1 MKKWIL
7 LGLLGFG
14 VHANGHQLTPTYPVL
29 ESSHINGVY
38 QTTMNLFNRRDDIEY
53 YQVNVYDQEWN
64 PVAFAISE
72 RIIKLSYLERTQ
84 FTIYIR
90 NEDKE
95 RVKYICTKSKILRDE
110 LQSAVVASRICSKI
124 K

>member
-1 MKKWIL
+1 MRLWIVAIL
-7 LGLLGFG
+7 LGVG
-14 VHANGHQLTPTYPVL
+14 VHASAHQLTPTYPTL

-53 YQVNVYDQEWN
+53 YQINVFDQEWN
-64 PVAFAISE
+64 PVAFATSE
-72 RIIKLSYLERTQ
+72 RIIRLPYLERTQ

-90 NEDKE
+90 DEDKE

-124 K
+124 R

>member
-1 MKKWIL
+1 MFFL
-7 LGLLGFG
+7 TSAQVLS
-14 VHANGHQLTPTYPVL
+14 HEMTPTYPELRPSYTDGLYSVK
-29 ESSHINGVY
+29 
-38 QTTMNLFNRRDDIEY
+38 MKLFNRRDDIEY

-64 PVAFAISE
+64 PVAFAIGQ
-72 RIIKLSYLERTQ
+72 RIIRLPYLERTN
-84 FTIYIR
+84 FTLYVR

-95 RVKYICTKSKILRDE
+95 RVKYICTKSKILKDD

>member
-14 VHANGHQLTPTYPVL
+14 GYTNSHQLTPTYPEL
-29 ESSHINGVY
+29 QQSHINGVY
-38 QTTMNLFNRRDDIEY
+38 QTTMTLFNRRDDIEY

-64 PVAFAISE
+64 PVAFAVGQ
-72 RIIKLSYLERTQ
+72 RIIRLGYLERTN
-84 FTIYIR
+84 FTLYIR
-90 NEDKE
+90 DEDKNK
-95 RVKYICTKSKILRDE
+95 VKYICTKSKIVKDD